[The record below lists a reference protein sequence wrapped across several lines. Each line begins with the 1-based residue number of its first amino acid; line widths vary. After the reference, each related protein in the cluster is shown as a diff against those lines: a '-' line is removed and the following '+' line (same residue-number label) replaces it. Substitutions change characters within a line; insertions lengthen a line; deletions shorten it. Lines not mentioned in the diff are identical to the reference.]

1 MTEGGEILV
10 ARARVKS
17 LPVRAALSGL
27 AAVTAWLLHP
37 TVWPYVWLGVYG
49 LTVALDIWLFRR
61 ALSYSPAQWRQARI
75 WLPASISLT
84 VTVFSSLAVYNW
96 FLGGPEGQVFAA
108 ITLCCSLMSVVLT
121 LYYRK
126 TYLFAALVPH
136 ALYLLGL
143 PVATLVLSGGKSVL
157 PFAVVSMSTLTFLLY
172 LMMAVRTINRHLDDL
187 RESGE
192 IAHAAVRTAEAA
204 TAAKSNFLAV
214 MTHEIRTPMNAVVS
228 AVNLLRKTPLNANQ
242 MSHLNLMAD
251 ANEVLLSLL
260 NDVLDLSK
268 IEAGRMTFERNAIDL
283 TEMLGNLEALF
294 SPSARE
300 KGLRLKIIM
309 ARDLDTHIL
318 GDPLRIRQILFNLLS
333 NAVKFTEVGNIWL
346 RARKIETPAGDML
359 SFEVEDEGIGIASE
373 AVERIFNSFEQGE
386 AATTRRYGGTGLG
399 LAISRKLA
407 RYMGGDIS
415 VRSIPGR
422 GSCFCVNLPYEAETR
437 TLTADAEFIAEAAE
451 DASIHVLIVD
461 DHEVNR
467 RIVSLFLE
475 PLGWSWTMADN
486 GAEAVERCQMRRFDV
501 ILMDMQM
508 PVLDGISATKQ
519 IRALRGPNQQTP
531 IVALTA
537 NTMDY
542 HRAAWADVGVHDFLT
557 KPIDPDLLI
566 STLLARAN
574 EATSLAEEGVA

>member
-1 MTEGGEILV
+1 MTEGGEVLV

-17 LPVRAALSGL
+17 LPVRVALSGL

-37 TVWPYVWLGVYG
+37 TIWPFIWLGAYG
-49 LTVALDIWLFRR
+49 LTVVLDIWLFRR
-61 ALSYSPAQWRQARI
+61 ALGYSPQQWQKAKW
-75 WLPASISLT
+75 WLPASITLT
-84 VTVFSSLAVYNW
+84 VAVFSSLSVYNW
-96 FLGGPEGQVFAA
+96 FLGGPEGRVFAA
-108 ITLCCSLMSVVLT
+108 ISLCCSLISVVLT

-126 TYLFAALVPH
+126 LYLFAALVPH

-143 PVATLVLSGGKSVL
+143 PLATLILSGGKEAL
-157 PFAVVSMSTLTFLLY
+157 PFAVVSISILTFLLY
-172 LMMAVRTINRHLDDL
+172 LMMAVRTINRHLDELQASTEVARD
-187 RESGE
+187 
-192 IAHAAVRTAEAA
+192 AMRTAEAA

-228 AVNLLRKTPLNANQ
+228 AVNLLRKTPLMPNQ
-242 MSHLNLMAD
+242 LSHLNMMAD

-268 IEAGRMTFERNAIDL
+268 IEAGRMTFERTAIDL
-283 TEMLGNLEALF
+283 TEMLANLETLF
-294 SPSARE
+294 AASARE
-300 KGLRLKIIM
+300 KGLRLKIIL
-309 ARDLDTHIL
+309 ARDLDTHVL

-346 RARKIETPAGDML
+346 RARKVETASGDRL
-359 SFEVEDEGIGIASE
+359 TFEVEDEGIGIEPDAI
-373 AVERIFNSFEQGE
+373 ERIFNSFEQGE
-386 AATTRRYGGTGLG
+386 LATTRRYGGTGLG

-407 RYMGGDIS
+407 RCMGGDIS
-415 VRSIPGR
+415 VKSIPGR
-422 GSCFCVNLPYEAETR
+422 GSCFSVALPYEAEISIVP
-437 TLTADAEFIAEAAE
+437 AEGDAVIEAAE
-451 DASIHVLIVD
+451 DASVHVLIVD

-542 HRAAWADVGVHDFLT
+542 HRAAWAEVGVLDFLT
-557 KPIDPDLLI
+557 KPIEPDVLI

-574 EATSLAEEGVA
+574 ETVPLAEDVA